1 MIAPG
6 ETIGI
11 LGGGQLGR
19 MIALAAANLGYR
31 CHVYAPEADSIAA
44 DVCAGF
50 TCAGWQDA
58 EALAAFA
65 AQCAVVTYE
74 FENVP
79 VGPLAALGAVAL
91 HPGTRSLEVAQ
102 DRAAEKRFVEEL
114 GGRPAPWA
122 TVDSAGDL
130 AAAIAR
136 IGTPGILKTRRD
148 GYDGKGQWRIM
159 SPADAEA
166 MELPG
171 VPLVYEGF
179 VQFEAEFSVILV
191 RGADG
196 DVRFWDSAQNAHK
209 AGILSQSVVPAGDA
223 VRAQVGAARELA
235 RQVADSLGHVGVLT
249 LEFFATADGPV
260 FNEMAPRVHNS
271 GHWTIEGALTSQ
283 FENHVRAICGLPLG
297 STELCAAGVVMDNL
311 IGDEA
316 HDWPAIL
323 SDPANH
329 LHLYGKAAVRPG
341 RKMGHV
347 TRLVL

>member
-1 MIAPG
+1 MIPPG

-19 MIALAAANLGYR
+19 MIALAAACLGYR

-44 DVCAGF
+44 DVCAAF
-50 TCAGWQDA
+50 TCAGWDDAAALAGFA
-58 EALAAFA
+58 EA
-65 AQCAVVTYE
+65 CAVVTYE

-79 VGPLAALGAVAL
+79 VGPLAALGAVPLYPA
-91 HPGTRSLEVAQ
+91 TRSLEVAQ
-102 DRAAEKRFVEEL
+102 DRAAEKHFVEEL

-122 TVDSAGDL
+122 VVDNPQDL
-130 AAAIAR
+130 AVAIAK

-148 GYDGKGQWRIM
+148 GYDGKGQWRIR
-159 SPADAEA
+159 SAEDAA
-166 MELPG
+166 GLELPG
-171 VPLVYEGF
+171 VPLVYEGLVEF
-179 VQFEAEFSVILV
+179 AAEFSVILV
-191 RGADG
+191 RAADG
-196 DVRFWDSAQNAHK
+196 DVRFWDSAQNGHK
-209 AGILSQSVVPAGDA
+209 AGILSQSVVPSGHA
-223 VRAQVGAARELA
+223 VREQVEAARMLA
-235 RQVADSLGHVGVLT
+235 RQVADALGHVGVLT
-249 LEFFATADGPV
+249 LEFFATAEGPV

-297 STELCAAGVVMDNL
+297 STDLCAAGVVMDNL